1 MELTPVPAPKL
12 TPPYDIIVYLEPKS
26 VPLICMSS
34 FFTTLNLVNAGGL
47 VGTSLQETRSVK
59 EFLDLLK
66 AIIMPD
72 DFHLQ
77 TLQDR
82 QVVDVEGTIRPGE
95 YIVGMVGILVYY
107 VPLLNFPCI

>member
-1 MELTPVPAPKL
+1 ML
-12 TPPYDIIVYLEPKS
+12 D
-26 VPLICMSS
+26 
-34 FFTTLNLVNAGGL
+34 LVIASGL
-47 VGTSLQETRSVK
+47 VGTSLQGTRSVK

-66 AIIMPD
+66 EIIMPD

-77 TLQDR
+77 TLQG

-95 YIVGMVGILVYY
+95 YLVGMVDILGYS

>member
-1 MELTPVPAPKL
+1 ML
-12 TPPYDIIVYLEPKS
+12 D
-26 VPLICMSS
+26 
-34 FFTTLNLVNAGGL
+34 LVDAGGL

-66 AIIMPD
+66 EIIMQD

-77 TLQDR
+77 TLQDG

-95 YIVGMVGILVYY
+95 YIVGIVGILVYN
-107 VPLLNFPCI
+107 VPLLNFPRI

>member
-1 MELTPVPAPKL
+1 ML
-12 TPPYDIIVYLEPKS
+12 D
-26 VPLICMSS
+26 
-34 FFTTLNLVNAGGL
+34 LVNAGGL
-47 VGTSLQETRSVK
+47 AGTSLQETRSVK

-95 YIVGMVGILVYY
+95 YMVGMVGILVYY
-107 VPLLNFPCI
+107 VPLLKSPCI